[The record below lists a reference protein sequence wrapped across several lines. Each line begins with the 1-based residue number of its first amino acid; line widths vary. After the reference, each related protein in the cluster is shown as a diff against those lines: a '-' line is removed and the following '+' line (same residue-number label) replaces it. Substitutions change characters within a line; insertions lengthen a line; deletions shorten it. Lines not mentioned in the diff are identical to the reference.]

1 MIGPFIGGIVAESNT
16 FIIRFPSYRCNLS
29 HPPILRAPGSRVL
42 LMGNEA
48 MARGAIE
55 GGVSVATGYPGT
67 PAAEIIDTLGRVAK
81 DVGMYVE
88 WSVNEKVA
96 FEIALAASYS
106 RVRAISAM
114 KHVGANVAHDSVATA
129 AYMGARGGLLLISCD
144 DPGSWSS
151 QNEQDNRIFAMHAYL
166 PVIEPSSP
174 QEAKDAVPYALDL
187 SEELGHPIM
196 LRSVVFLSHAT
207 GDVML
212 GPVRDDVNKEPK
224 WERDADVAIF
234 DARGARI
241 NRLRLLE
248 RWERIKEAVNDV
260 PFNDLE
266 LVDAG
271 VNGRRIGVIAAGLAY
286 SYVSDALRSLDLEGK
301 VSLLKLSTT
310 YPIPARLVGG
320 LLENVDEALVV
331 EELEPF
337 VEMQTKALAH
347 EIGASAHVYGKK
359 YVPMARE
366 LNPRK
371 VYSAL
376 AAFAGVGHRE
386 FSREDELMEKER
398 EIPRRPP
405 VFCPGCP
412 HRMSFY
418 ALRKVTKSKRPIYS
432 GDIGCYGLGY
442 LPPFEVIDTIIA
454 MGAGMGLANGFS
466 LLFPERTTIAVVGD
480 STFFHASIPALVNAI
495 HHNRKMIVVVLDN
508 DVTAMTGD
516 QPHPG
521 TARDAMGNPARRVMI
536 EEVAE
541 GAGAR
546 YVEVVDPTDIRR
558 SEQAFRKALTTDGV
572 SVIVLRR
579 PCELIRVRERLRAG
593 ERLEP
598 YQIDLE
604 KCTACKICYDL
615 FSCPAIVR
623 LDDGKAMIDVD
634 LCTGCGD
641 CARICPFHAIV
652 PLKELEERVGA

>member
-1 MIGPFIGGIVAESNT
+1 
-16 FIIRFPSYRCNLS
+16 
-29 HPPILRAPGSRVL
+29 
-42 LMGNEA
+42 MGNEA

-55 GGVSVATGYPGT
+55 AGVSVATGYPGT

-174 QEAKDAVPYALDL
+174 QEAKDAVAYALDL
-187 SEELGHPIM
+187 SERLGHPVM

-207 GDVML
+207 GDVVL
-212 GPVRDDVNKEPK
+212 GPVRGDVNKEPV
-224 WERDADVAIF
+224 WERNVDVAVF

-241 NRLRLLE
+241 NRSRLLE
-248 RWERIKEAVNDV
+248 RWERIREAMNEV

-266 LVDAG
+266 IVDAS
-271 VNGRRIGVIAAGLAY
+271 VNGRRLGVIAAGLAY
-286 SYVSDALRSLDLEGK
+286 SYVVDALRWLDLEDK

-310 YPIPARLVGG
+310 YPLPARLVGR
-320 LLENVDEALVV
+320 LLGSVDDVLVV

-337 VEMQTKALAH
+337 IEMQTKALAY
-347 EIGASAHVYGKK
+347 EIGASAGIHGKK
-359 YVPMARE
+359 YLPVARE

-376 AAFAGVGHRE
+376 AAFAEVGGRG
-386 FSREDELMEKER
+386 FSREDALMENV
-398 EIPRRPP
+398 IPRRPP

-418 ALRKVTKSKRPIYS
+418 ALRKITRSKKPIYS

-466 LLFPERTTIAVVGD
+466 LLFPDRTTIAVVGD

-495 HHNRKMIVVVLDN
+495 HHNRKMIAVILDN

-521 TARDAMGNPARRVMI
+521 TARDAMGNPAKRVMI

-558 SEQAFRKALTTDGV
+558 SEQAFRKAVATDGV

-579 PCELIRVRERLRAG
+579 PCELIRVREKLRAG
-593 ERLEP
+593 EKLEP

-604 KCTACKICYDL
+604 RCTACKICYDL
-615 FSCPAIVR
+615 FSCPAIMR
-623 LDDGKAMIDVD
+623 LDDGKAMIDTD

-641 CARICPFHAIV
+641 CARICPFNAVV
-652 PLKELEERVGA
+652 PLRELEGRVGA